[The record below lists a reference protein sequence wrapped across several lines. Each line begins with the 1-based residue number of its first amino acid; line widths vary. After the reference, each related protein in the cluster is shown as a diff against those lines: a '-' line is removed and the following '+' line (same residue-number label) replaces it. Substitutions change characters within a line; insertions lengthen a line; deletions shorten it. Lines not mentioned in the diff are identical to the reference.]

1 VSGTGVTTGHGTV
14 NTGIEKQAAFY
25 RAYLIDDRSVAPLT
39 VAWMTIVALWLLVY
53 LIGAIGPPG
62 KPQTPEAAV
71 QASALASRTK
81 SPRP

>member
-1 VSGTGVTTGHGTV
+1 MS
-14 NTGIEKQAAFY
+14 TGIEKQAAFY

-53 LIGAIGPPG
+53 LIGAIGLNA
-62 KPQTPEAAV
+62 KPRAAEPAA
-71 QASALASRTK
+71 QPSALASRTE